1 MFEAFVQ
8 IIIEAT
14 QPRPADTAVDAV
26 KCARLGG
33 IDELAAGLGH
43 GHSLCLQLLR
53 EHRIGRNLGSD
64 FSEGVSFHVLSRTCF
79 PRRVGSSFGGRVP
92 TNKLQVGGQ
101 RVRRVGRLKDSLT
114 GACQSIFASSP
125 QSSMARL
132 CLVII
137 ALRWCPTR
145 LVTILDLLR
154 RILRLPTFCCNRLRC
169 YSQRG

>member
-64 FSEGVSFHVLSRTCF
+64 FSEGGEF
-79 PRRVGSSFGGRVP
+79 PRAFPHVFSPAS
-92 TNKLQVGGQ
+92 
-101 RVRRVGRLKDSLT
+101 RLKLWRQ
-114 GACQSIFASSP
+114 GA
-125 QSSMARL
+125 
-132 CLVII
+132 
-137 ALRWCPTR
+137 
-145 LVTILDLLR
+145 
-154 RILRLPTFCCNRLRC
+154 
-169 YSQRG
+169 YK